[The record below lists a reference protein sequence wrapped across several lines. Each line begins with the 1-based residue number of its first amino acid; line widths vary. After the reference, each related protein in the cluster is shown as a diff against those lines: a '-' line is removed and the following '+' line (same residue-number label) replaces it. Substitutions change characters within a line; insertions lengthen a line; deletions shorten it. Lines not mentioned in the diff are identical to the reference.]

1 MIEKLKVYGIQLK
14 KLGLNTFEGGVA
26 TFGIYFRPQKIDV
39 NFGGGA
45 GALLSGGRYYQNFT
59 VTSWIFI
66 FRELKTLGPWRHST
80 NRLIFVLQVY
90 T

>member
-1 MIEKLKVYGIQLK
+1 MQLK
-14 KLGLNTFEGGVA
+14 KTWSH
-26 TFGIYFRPQKIDV
+26 YFRGGGRYFRDLFAATKIDV

-45 GALLSGGRYYQNFT
+45 GVLLSGGRYYQNFT
-59 VTSWIFI
+59 VTFWISI

-80 NRLIFVLQVY
+80 NRLIFVLQGG